1 MSLSRRPMR
10 AVQDLLAFG
19 ALLVVTAA
27 LSGPAS
33 AAGAPAAA
41 GGKMT
46 FGTKPCGK
54 LVSMEEVE
62 AVFKTKV
69 PMIDIEEENT
79 CVYKD
84 GNGFPVYDVRLT
96 FGSKLECTTQPGMY
110 LGKPVEKAPGIGDQ
124 AVWIP
129 SVGTLCFV
137 RGKTRVQLSFDST
150 LPEGSDQKALAIG
163 LARKAVERLAG
174 EKRH

>member
-1 MSLSRRPMR
+1 MSLSRRSMR
-10 AVQDLLAFG
+10 AVQDLPALG
-19 ALLVVTAA
+19 ALLVAIAV
-27 LSGPAS
+27 LSGPAA

-41 GGKMT
+41 VGENT

-54 LVSMEEVE
+54 LVSIEEVE
-62 AVFKTKV
+62 AVFRTKV
-69 PMIDIEEENT
+69 PLIDLEEENT

-84 GNGFPVYDVRLT
+84 GNGFPVYSVRLT

-110 LGKPVEKAPGIGDQ
+110 LGKPVEKVPGIGDQ

-129 SVGTLCFV
+129 SVGTLCLV
-137 RGKTRVQLSFDST
+137 KGKTRAQLSFDST

-163 LARKAVERLAG
+163 LARKAVGRLPG
-174 EKRH
+174 GKHP